1 MPNINVRVID
11 ASHAQ
16 VLSDLGRRLFADT
29 FAADNKPANIEAFLN
44 DAYTLNHQQRELN
57 DASMHTFMAFDKD
70 VPVGFSQLRENEDVY
85 DFVGDKEAI
94 ELQRIYVDKAYAG
107 QGIGKTLL
115 NACLQK
121 AKELN
126 KNTMW
131 LGVWEFNPNAI
142 KFYERQGFQT
152 VGSHIFKVG
161 EQEDTDNVMVKKL

>member
-1 MPNINVRVID
+1 MPDINVRVID

-70 VPVGFSQLRENEDVY
+70 VPVGFSQLRENKDVY